1 MDRKEF
7 GKLIAA
13 LREEHLEFSA
23 KGMGVWTQTKLAK
36 EANLPEKAISQIEQ
50 GRKMNLDAQTM
61 TQLARALKLTAGEQV
76 ELFAAAA
83 EVGADPAYMLRE
95 QASPALQTLMKLIG
109 EIRLPAFICDHY
121 TNVLAGNTLA
131 LAVLN
136 VSEGMIQAAPTLA
149 SGFNLLRVVFA
160 PESPFRPLMGEHWS
174 TRAEASLH
182 YFRTTTLRYRHTQH
196 FRAILAELSELPA
209 FRDLWFTTQNYAE
222 DFVPTWTIYTYHHPD
237 LGAVSFIAH
246 ISTTLTDHGALY
258 LTTYL
263 PCTKE
268 TTETF
273 ETFIRRHGQGVR
285 RFAQW
290 PQINEQLSI
299 DN

>member
-13 LREEHLEFSA
+13 LREEHIEFSA
-23 KGMGVWTQTKLAK
+23 KGMGVWTQAKLAK

-83 EVGADPAYMLRE
+83 EVGADPAYILRE
-95 QASPALQTLMKLIG
+95 QAGPALQTLIKLIG

-136 VSEGMIQAAPTLA
+136 VSESMIQAAPTLA

-160 PESPFRPLMGEHWS
+160 PESPFRSLMGEHWS
-174 TRAEASLH
+174 ERAEASLH
-182 YFRTTTLRYRHTQH
+182 YFRATTLRYRHTQRFH
-196 FRAILAELSELPA
+196 AILAELSALPA

-222 DFVPTWTIYTYHHPD
+222 DFTPTWTTYTYHHPE
-237 LGAVSFIAH
+237 LGSVSFIAH
-246 ISTTLTDHGALY
+246 ISTTLTNQGALY

-290 PQINEQLSI
+290 PYTI
-299 DN
+299 DH

>member
-13 LREEHLEFSA
+13 LREEHLDFSA
-23 KGMGVWTQTKLAK
+23 RGMGVWTQAKLAK

-61 TQLARALKLTAGEQV
+61 TQLARALKLTATEQV
-76 ELFAAAA
+76 EFFAAAA
-83 EVGADPAYMLRE
+83 EVGADPQYILRE
-95 QASPALQTLMKLIG
+95 GAAPALQTLLKLIG

-121 TNVLAGNTLA
+121 TNVLASNTLA

-136 VSEGMIQAAPTLA
+136 IPERMIQAAPTLA

-160 PESPFRPLMGEHWS
+160 AESPFRQLMGEQWA
-174 TRAEASLH
+174 TRAEDSLR
-182 YFRTTTLRYRHTQH
+182 YFRTTTLRYRHTERFH
-196 FRAILAELSELPA
+196 AILAELSTLPS
-209 FRDLWFTTQNYAE
+209 FRERWFTTQNDDPE
-222 DFVPTWTIYTYHHPD
+222 ETPTWTTYTYHHPD
-237 LGAVSFIAH
+237 LGQLSFIAH
-246 ISTTLTDHGALY
+246 ISTTLTDQGALY

-268 TTETF
+268 TAELF
-273 ETFIRRHGQGVR
+273 EGFIRRHGLGVR

-290 PQINEQLSI
+290 PYQTE
-299 DN
+299 

>member
-13 LREEHLEFSA
+13 LREEHLDFSVR
-23 KGMGVWTQTKLAK
+23 GMGVWTQAKLAK

-61 TQLARALKLTAGEQV
+61 TQLARALKLTATEQG

-83 EVGADPAYMLRE
+83 EVGADAQYILRE
-95 QASPALQTLMKLIG
+95 GAAPALQTLLKLIG
-109 EIRLPAFICDHY
+109 EIRLPAFIGDHY

-131 LAVLN
+131 LAVLH
-136 VSEGMIQAAPTLA
+136 VPEPMIQAAPTLA

-160 PESPFRPLMGEHWS
+160 PESAFRQLMGEHW
-174 TRAEASLH
+174 TARAESSLR
-182 YFRTTTLRYRHTQH
+182 YFRTTTLRYRHTARFH
-196 FRAILAELSELPA
+196 AILAELSALPG

-222 DFVPTWTIYTYHHPD
+222 DFTPTWTTYTYLHPE
-237 LGAVSFIAH
+237 LGPLSFIAH
-246 ISTTLTDHGALY
+246 ISTTLTDQGALY

-268 TTETF
+268 TAETF
-273 ETFIRRHGQGVR
+273 EGFIRRHGLGVR

-290 PQINEQLSI
+290 PYDPE
-299 DN
+299 

>member
-13 LREEHLEFSA
+13 LREEHIEFSA
-23 KGMGVWTQTKLAK
+23 KGMGVWTQAKLAR

-61 TQLARALKLTAGEQV
+61 TQLARALKLTADEQV
-76 ELFAAAA
+76 ELFATAA
-83 EVGADPAYMLRE
+83 EVGADAAYILRE
-95 QASPALQTLMKLIG
+95 QAGPALQTLIKLIG

-136 VSEGMIQAAPTLA
+136 VSESMIQAAPTLA

-160 PESPFRPLMGEHWS
+160 PESPFRTLMNEHWHA
-174 TRAEASLH
+174 RAEASLH
-182 YFRTTTLRYRHTQH
+182 YFRATTLRYRHTQR

-222 DFVPTWTIYTYHHPD
+222 DFTPTWTTYTYHHPE

-290 PQINEQLSI
+290 PYAI

>member
-13 LREEHLEFSA
+13 LREEHIEFSA
-23 KGMGVWTQTKLAK
+23 KGMGVWTQAKLAK

-61 TQLARALKLTAGEQV
+61 TQLASALKLTAGEQV

-95 QASPALQTLMKLIG
+95 QAGPALQTLIKLIG
-109 EIRLPAFICDHY
+109 EIRLPAFICDYY
-121 TNVLAGNTLA
+121 TNVLASNTLA
-131 LAVLN
+131 LATLHIP
-136 VSEGMIQAAPTLA
+136 EGMIQSAPTMRI
-149 SGFNLLRVVFA
+149 GFNLLRVVFA
-160 PESPFRPLMGEHWS
+160 PESPFRPLMAEQWGE
-174 TRAEASLH
+174 RAEESLH
-182 YFRTTTLRYRHTQH
+182 YFRATTLRYRHTQP
-196 FRAILAELSELPA
+196 FRAILAELSALPA

-222 DFVPTWTIYTYHHPD
+222 DLTPAWTTYTYQHPEW
-237 LGAVSFIAH
+237 GQISFIAH
-246 ISTTLTDHGALY
+246 TSTTLTDHGALY

-273 ETFIRRHGQGVR
+273 ENFIRLHGQGVR

-290 PQINEQLSI
+290 PYGI

>member
-13 LREEHLEFSA
+13 LREEHIEFSA
-23 KGMGVWTQTKLAK
+23 KGMGVWTQAKLAK

-61 TQLARALKLTAGEQV
+61 TQLAHALKLTAGERI

-83 EVGADPAYMLRE
+83 EVGADPAYLLRE
-95 QASPALQTLMKLIG
+95 QAAPALQTLIKLIG
-109 EIRLPAFICDHY
+109 EIRLPAFICDYY
-121 TNVLAGNTLA
+121 TNVLASNTLA
-131 LAVLN
+131 LATLHIPE
-136 VSEGMIQAAPTLA
+136 SLIQAAPTLS

-160 PESPFRPLMGEHWS
+160 AESPFRTLMGDQWTE
-174 TRAEASLH
+174 RAEGSLH
-182 YFRTTTLRYRHTQH
+182 YFRATTLRYRHTAH
-196 FRAILAELSELPA
+196 FRTILAELSELPA
-209 FRDLWFTTQNYAE
+209 FRELWFTTQNYAE
-222 DFVPTWTIYTYHHPD
+222 EFSPTWTTYTYQHPEF
-237 LGAVSFIAH
+237 GQVSFIAH
-246 ISTTLTDHGALY
+246 MSTTSTEHGALY

-285 RFAQW
+285 RLAQW
-290 PQINEQLSI
+290 PQIN
-299 DN
+299 

>member
-13 LREEHLEFSA
+13 LREEHIEFSPR
-23 KGMGVWTQTKLAK
+23 GIGVWTQAKLAK

-61 TQLARALKLTAGEQV
+61 TQLARALKLTASEQV
-76 ELFAAAA
+76 ELFGAAA
-83 EVGADPAYMLRE
+83 EVGADPQYLLRE
-95 QASPALQTLMKLIG
+95 QAAHALHTLLKLIG
-109 EIRLPAFICDHY
+109 DIRLPAFICDHY

-131 LAVLN
+131 LAVLH
-136 VSEGMIQAAPTLA
+136 VPEAMIQAAPTLA

-160 PESPFRPLMGEHWS
+160 LESPFRQLMGEQW
-174 TRAEASLH
+174 TERAEASLH
-182 YFRTTTLRYRHTQH
+182 YFRTTTLRYRHTERFH
-196 FRAILAELSELPA
+196 AILAELSALPN
-209 FRDLWFTTQNYAE
+209 FRDLWFATQNYGE
-222 DFVPTWTIYTYHHPD
+222 DFLPTWTTYTYIHPH
-237 LGAVSFIAH
+237 LGQVSFIAH
-246 ISTTLTDHGALY
+246 ISTTLTDQGALY

-268 TTETF
+268 TAETF
-273 ETFIRRHGQGVR
+273 ETFIRRHGLGVR

-290 PQINEQLSI
+290 PY
-299 DN
+299 

>member
-13 LREEHLEFSA
+13 LREEHLDFSA
-23 KGMGVWTQTKLAK
+23 RGMGVWTQAKLAK

-50 GRKMNLDAQTM
+50 GRKMNLDAPTI
-61 TQLARALKLTAGEQV
+61 TQLAHALKLTAAEQV

-83 EVGADPAYMLRE
+83 EVGADPQYLMRQPA
-95 QASPALQTLMKLIG
+95 APALQLLLKLIG
-109 EIRLPAFICDHY
+109 EIRLPAFLCDHY
-121 TNVLAGNTLA
+121 TNVLASNTLA

-136 VSEGMIQAAPTLA
+136 IPESMIQAAPTLA

-160 PESPFRPLMGEHWS
+160 TESPFRHLMGEQWA
-174 TRAEASLH
+174 TRSEDSLR
-182 YFRTTTLRYRHTQH
+182 YFRTTTLRYRHTERFH
-196 FRAILAELSELPA
+196 AILAELSTLPS
-209 FRDLWFTTQNYAE
+209 FRERWFTTQTEAHE
-222 DFVPTWTIYTYHHPD
+222 ETPTWTTYTYLHPD
-237 LGAVSFIAH
+237 LGHLTFIAH
-246 ISTTLTDHGALY
+246 ISTTLTDQGPLY

-268 TTETF
+268 TTELF
-273 ETFIRRHGQGVR
+273 EGFIRRHGLGVR

-290 PQINEQLSI
+290 PYLG
-299 DN
+299 D

>member
-7 GKLIAA
+7 GTLIAA
-13 LREEHLEFSA
+13 LREEHLDFSA
-23 KGMGVWTQTKLAK
+23 RGMGVWTQAKLAK

-61 TQLARALKLTAGEQV
+61 TQLAHALKLTATEQV
-76 ELFAAAA
+76 EFFAAAA
-83 EVGADPAYMLRE
+83 EVGADPQYLLRE
-95 QASPALQTLMKLIG
+95 GATTALQTLLKLIG

-131 LAVLN
+131 LAVLH
-136 VSEGMIQAAPTLA
+136 VPESMIQAAPTLA

-160 PESPFRPLMGEHWS
+160 AESPFRQLMGEHWLA
-174 TRAEASLH
+174 RAESSLR
-182 YFRTTTLRYRHTQH
+182 YFRTTTLRYRHTAR
-196 FRAILAELSELPA
+196 FRAILAELSALPS
-209 FRDLWFTTQNYAE
+209 FRDLWFTTQNDAHAE
-222 DFVPTWTIYTYHHPD
+222 TPTWTTYTYLHPD
-237 LGAVSFIAH
+237 LGHLTFIAH
-246 ISTTLTDHGALY
+246 ISTTLTDQGPLY

-268 TTETF
+268 TTELF
-273 ETFIRRHGQGVR
+273 EGFIRRHGLGVR

-290 PQINEQLSI
+290 PYV
-299 DN
+299 DR